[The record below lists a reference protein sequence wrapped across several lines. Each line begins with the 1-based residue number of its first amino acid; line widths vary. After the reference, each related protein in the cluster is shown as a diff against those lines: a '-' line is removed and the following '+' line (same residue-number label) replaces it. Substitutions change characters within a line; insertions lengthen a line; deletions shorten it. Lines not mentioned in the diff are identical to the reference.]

1 MVEKITGDATIT
13 SDSPSSYCE
22 KCHKFHSVEEGC
34 KRSTNDDE
42 ENNS

>member
-13 SDSPSSYCE
+13 SNSPSAYCE
-22 KCHKFHSVEEGC
+22 KCKKFHSTEEGC
-34 KRSTNDDE
+34 KLPTNDE